1 MKKIRF
7 IMLAAI
13 KVVVVGSILFGPS
26 QAFASVLYAVTGE
39 RGDPSETL
47 FTLDQ
52 DTAEETSVL
61 VLGNGSG
68 GEAIGF
74 NPTDGLIYHSSG
86 IDPGDVIFESINST
100 FTGTTNIDIA
110 ETLLDYDEANALTW
124 SSSLTAFLWGTGE
137 ASDGPGDQLFSV
149 TASGSETLIGG
160 LDHRTKGLAFVGSTL
175 YSIDPFTEQLR
186 TINSSTAITTSS
198 IAITLDGKTVN
209 GGNGLATRPEDNL
222 LFAILKMEDINFDII
237 RFLATIDPDTG
248 VATPIGSISNRFAGL
263 AFTGASAVPVPA
275 AIWLFGTALVGLVGF
290 GKRKSKV
297 PV

>member
-1 MKKIRF
+1 
-7 IMLAAI
+7 
-13 KVVVVGSILFGPS
+13 
-26 QAFASVLYAVTGE
+26 
-39 RGDPSETL
+39 
-47 FTLDQ
+47 
-52 DTAEETSVL
+52 L

-100 FTGTTNIDIA
+100 FTGTANIDIA

-137 ASDGPGDQLFSV
+137 ATNSSRPGEQLFSV
-149 TASGSETLIGG
+149 TESDGETLITLIGD